1 MAFEAFRAEGR
12 ARAPS
17 LRRRLIY
24 AVSVLVH
31 GVLIGAG
38 VAYSFWHVEELSPPM
53 LRVTFLASA
62 PPPPPPPPPAG
73 GGGPARKKVTIKPKT
88 VVQPKIAELVQ
99 PRETPKEQRK
109 EEPKEEP
116 KPKDDA
122 GEKGGVKGGVAG
134 GTVGGTV
141 GGTIGG
147 KLGGVVGGTPG
158 GAGTAAP
165 KFLPPNLGADQK
177 LSGDMPDFPVALRRP
192 GAVYRVLTKIWVTAS
207 GTVDKVQILKGA
219 DPQLDENVRTKVM
232 TWRFRPLV
240 ANGLPI
246 PFVYINSF
254 EFKTQ

>member
-1 MAFEAFRAEGR
+1 MAFEAFRAEGK

-17 LRRRLIY
+17 WRRRLIY

-73 GGGPARKKVTIKPKT
+73 GGGPARKKAPVKPKT

-99 PRETPKEQRK
+99 PRETPKE
-109 EEPKEEP
+109 EPKREP
-116 KPKDDA
+116 KPKDEA
-122 GEKGGVKGGVAG
+122 GEKDGLKGGVAG

-141 GGTIGG
+141 GGTLGG
-147 KLGGVVGGTPG
+147 KPGGVVGGTPG

-177 LSGDMPDFPVALRRP
+177 LSGEMPAFPVALRRP
-192 GAVYRVLTKIWVTAS
+192 GAVYRVLTKIWVTAN

-219 DPQLDENVRTKVM
+219 DPQLDENVRTTVK

-240 ANGLPI
+240 AGGLPI
-246 PFVYINSF
+246 PFVYVF
-254 EFKTQ
+254 TFDFKTE